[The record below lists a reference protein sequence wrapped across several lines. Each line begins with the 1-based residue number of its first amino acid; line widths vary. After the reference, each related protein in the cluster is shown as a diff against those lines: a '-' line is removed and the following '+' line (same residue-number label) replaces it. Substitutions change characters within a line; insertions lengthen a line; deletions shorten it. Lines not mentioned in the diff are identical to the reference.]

1 MKFKIFICAIA
12 LTILSSCGTSKSTS
26 SSQERI
32 DNDNPNNTITN
43 LQPNISLL
51 DYLRRI
57 SGVTVRGSGTNAT
70 IHIRSGSNSLNLN
83 TAPLFLIN
91 GTPFSGSFADLSGTV
106 SVDDVKS
113 VRVYKNASELS
124 MYGVRGANG
133 VIDIRL
139 K

>member
-1 MKFKIFICAIA
+1 MKFQIFICAIA
-12 LTILSSCGTSKSTS
+12 LVILNSCGTSKSTT

-32 DNDNPNNTITN
+32 DSDNPSNTITN

-57 SGVTVRGSGTNAT
+57 SGVSVRGNGSSAT
-70 IHIRSGSNSLNLN
+70 ILVRSGGNSINMSS
-83 TAPLFLIN
+83 APLFLIN
-91 GTPFSGSFADLSGTV
+91 GIPFGGSFSDLSGTV
-106 SVDDVKS
+106 SVNDVKS
-113 VRVYKNASELS
+113 VRVYKNASELA